1 MLPDALLNDKACRF
15 YMHREAPLAQLSRPN
30 AQTRT
35 RLTAVARSSNDSLL
49 NIALD
54 PTEASG
60 KFQLSTR
67 SMVDWTMQKTVL
79 ALAVLAIWSVLAG
92 RAIAAPCHN
101 TGSYERWLED
111 FKKEAAAQGISPRV
125 IAAAAPSMTFDQA
138 IIRRDHGQAVFNQTF
153 LQFSD
158 RMVGG
163 GRIPTGLAKI
173 KQHAALFA
181 RIEQKYGVPAQVL
194 TAFWGL
200 ESDYGANFGKYNILS
215 ATASLAYD
223 CRRPDF
229 FRQQLFDALRII
241 ERGDQRVEDMIGDWA
256 GEFGGMQFTA
266 SDYLKNAVDFDG
278 DGRRD
283 LIHSVPDTLAS
294 AANFLVSLGWQRGQ
308 PWLQEVRVPPSLPW
322 QEADVN
328 IQHPQ
333 SQWVA
338 WGVKPAYG
346 ELPAGNLPA
355 SLILPMG
362 RHGPAF
368 LAYPN
373 FKAFLGWNSAMVY
386 STTVAYFANRQ
397 AGAPTVDH
405 SGAGNIAPLS
415 TQQVMEL
422 QRLLIKQGY
431 EGIGEVDG
439 KIGNGTRNATKKAQL
454 KIGLPADAYP
464 TTELIDRLRIGTAS
478 DSNR

>member
-1 MLPDALLNDKACRF
+1 MR
-15 YMHREAPLAQLSRPN
+15 
-30 AQTRT
+30 
-35 RLTAVARSSNDSLL
+35 
-49 NIALD
+49 
-54 PTEASG
+54 
-60 KFQLSTR
+60 
-67 SMVDWTMQKTVL
+67 KTVL
-79 ALAVLAIWSVLAG
+79 KVAAVALGAVLAGPALA
-92 RAIAAPCHN
+92 ASCQN
-101 TGSYERWLED
+101 TGSYEAWLAQ
-111 FKKEAAAQGISPRV
+111 FKKDAAAQGISSKV
-125 IAAAAPSMTFDQA
+125 IADASPSLTFDPV

-163 GRIPTGLAKI
+163 ARIPNGLAKM

-181 RIEQKYGVPAQVL
+181 QVEKEYGVPAPVL

-200 ESDYGANFGKYNILS
+200 ESDFGANFGKYKILS
-215 ATASLAYD
+215 ALATLAYD

-229 FRQQLFDALRII
+229 FRTQLFDALRII
-241 ERGDQRVEDMIGDWA
+241 EGGDQRVEDMIGDWA

-283 LIHSVPDTLAS
+283 LINSVPDTIAS
-294 AANFLVSLGWQRGQ
+294 AAKFLVSLGWRRGE
-308 PWLQEVRVPPSLPW
+308 PWLQEVHVPQNLPW

-328 IQHPQ
+328 IQHPV
-333 SQWVA
+333 SKWAA

-346 ELPAGNLPA
+346 SLPSGDLPA

-386 STTVAYFANRQ
+386 STTVAYFATRLN
-397 AGAPTVDH
+397 GAPNVDH
-405 SGAGNIAPLS
+405 SGATAVVPLS
-415 TQQVMEL
+415 TEQVINL
-422 QRLLIKQGY
+422 QKLLIKQGY
-431 EGIGEVDG
+431 EGVGEPDG
-439 KIGNGTRNATKKAQL
+439 KIGNGTRNAVKQAQL
-454 KIGLPADAYP
+454 KVGLPADSYP
-464 TTELIDRLRIGTAS
+464 TVELIERLNAGPSSAS
-478 DSNR
+478 R

>member
-1 MLPDALLNDKACRF
+1 MR
-15 YMHREAPLAQLSRPN
+15 
-30 AQTRT
+30 
-35 RLTAVARSSNDSLL
+35 
-49 NIALD
+49 
-54 PTEASG
+54 
-60 KFQLSTR
+60 
-67 SMVDWTMQKTVL
+67 KTVL
-79 ALAVLAIWSVLAG
+79 KVAAVALGAVLAGPALA
-92 RAIAAPCHN
+92 ASCQN
-101 TGSYERWLED
+101 TGSYEAWLAQ
-111 FKKEAAAQGISPRV
+111 FKKDAAAQGISSKV
-125 IAAAAPSMTFDQA
+125 IADASPSLTFDPV

-163 GRIPTGLAKI
+163 ARIPNGLAKI

-181 RIEQKYGVPAQVL
+181 EVEKEYGVPAPVL

-200 ESDYGANFGKYNILS
+200 ESDFGANFGKYKILS
-215 ATASLAYD
+215 ALATLAYD

-229 FRQQLFDALRII
+229 FRTQLFDALRII
-241 ERGDQRVEDMIGDWA
+241 EGGDQRVEDMIGDWA

-283 LIHSVPDTLAS
+283 LINSVPDTIAS
-294 AANFLVSLGWQRGQ
+294 AAKFLVSLGWRRGE
-308 PWLQEVRVPPSLPW
+308 PWLQEVHVPQNLPW

-328 IQHPQ
+328 IQHPV
-333 SQWVA
+333 SKWAA

-346 ELPAGNLPA
+346 PLPSGDLPA

-386 STTVAYFANRQ
+386 STTVAYFATRLN
-397 AGAPTVDH
+397 GAPNVDH
-405 SGAGNIAPLS
+405 SGATAVVPLS
-415 TQQVMEL
+415 TEQVINL
-422 QRLLIKQGY
+422 QKLLIKQGY
-431 EGIGEVDG
+431 EGVGEPDG
-439 KIGNGTRNATKKAQL
+439 KIGNGTRNAVKQAQL
-454 KIGLPADAYP
+454 KVGLPADSYP
-464 TTELIDRLRIGTAS
+464 TVELIQRLNAGPSSAS
-478 DSNR
+478 R

>member
-1 MLPDALLNDKACRF
+1 MR
-15 YMHREAPLAQLSRPN
+15 
-30 AQTRT
+30 
-35 RLTAVARSSNDSLL
+35 
-49 NIALD
+49 
-54 PTEASG
+54 
-60 KFQLSTR
+60 
-67 SMVDWTMQKTVL
+67 KTVL
-79 ALAVLAIWSVLAG
+79 KVAAVALGAVLAGPALA
-92 RAIAAPCHN
+92 ASCQN
-101 TGSYERWLED
+101 TGSYEAWLAQ
-111 FKKEAAAQGISPRV
+111 FKKDAAAQGISSKV
-125 IAAAAPSMTFDQA
+125 IADASPSLTFDPV

-163 GRIPTGLAKI
+163 ARIPNGLAKI

-181 RIEQKYGVPAQVL
+181 EVEKEYGVPAPVL

-200 ESDYGANFGKYNILS
+200 ESDFGANFGKYKILS
-215 ATASLAYD
+215 ALATLAYD

-229 FRQQLFDALRII
+229 FRTQLFDALRII
-241 ERGDQRVEDMIGDWA
+241 EGGDQRVEDMIGDWA

-283 LIHSVPDTLAS
+283 LINSVPDTIAS
-294 AANFLVSLGWQRGQ
+294 AAKFLVSLGWRRGE
-308 PWLQEVRVPPSLPW
+308 PWLQEVHVPQNLPW

-328 IQHPQ
+328 IQHPV
-333 SQWVA
+333 SKWAA

-346 ELPAGNLPA
+346 SLPSGDLPA

-386 STTVAYFANRQ
+386 STTVAYFATRLN
-397 AGAPTVDH
+397 GAPNVDH
-405 SGAGNIAPLS
+405 SGATAVVPLS
-415 TQQVMEL
+415 TEQVINL
-422 QRLLIKQGY
+422 QKLLIKQGY
-431 EGIGEVDG
+431 EGVGEPDG
-439 KIGNGTRNATKKAQL
+439 KIGNGTRNAVKEAQL
-454 KIGLPADAYP
+454 KVGLPADSYP
-464 TTELIDRLRIGTAS
+464 TGELIERLNAGPNRAS
-478 DSNR
+478 R

>member
-1 MLPDALLNDKACRF
+1 MRKAVFAAAICVCVVG
-15 YMHREAPLAQLSRPN
+15 PLGPVFAQP
-30 AQTRT
+30 
-35 RLTAVARSSNDSLL
+35 
-49 NIALD
+49 
-54 PTEASG
+54 
-60 KFQLSTR
+60 
-67 SMVDWTMQKTVL
+67 
-79 ALAVLAIWSVLAG
+79 ALAAT
-92 RAIAAPCHN
+92 PCRTN
-101 TGSYERWLED
+101 GSYERWLED

-125 IAAAAPSMTFDQA
+125 IAAAAPSMVFDPA

-163 GRIPTGLAKI
+163 GRIPSGQNKM
-173 KQHAALFA
+173 KQYGSLFG
-181 RIEQKYGVPAQVL
+181 RIEEKYGVPAPVL

-200 ESDYGANFGKYNILS
+200 ESDFGANFGKYNILS
-215 ATASLAYD
+215 AIASLAYD
-223 CRRPDF
+223 CRRPEF

-241 ERGDQRVEDMIGDWA
+241 ERGDQNVEDMIGDWA

-266 SDYLKNAVDFDG
+266 TDYLKNAVDFDG

-283 LIHSVPDTLAS
+283 LIKSVPDTLAS

-308 PWLQEVRVPPSLPW
+308 PWLKEVRVPANLPW
-322 QEADVN
+322 QEADVG

-338 WGVKPAYG
+338 WGVKPMQG

-362 RHGPAF
+362 RQGPAF

-386 STTVAYFANRQ
+386 STTVAYFATRL

-405 SGAGNIAPLS
+405 SGATSIAPLS
-415 TQQVMEL
+415 PQQVMEL
-422 QRLLIKQGY
+422 QRLLNKQGY
-431 EGIGEVDG
+431 EGVGEPDG
-439 KIGNGTRNATKKAQL
+439 KVGNGTRIATKKAQL
-454 KIGLPADAYP
+454 KVGLPADSYP
-464 TTELIDRLRIGTAS
+464 TAELIERLRNVSAS
-478 DSNR
+478 R